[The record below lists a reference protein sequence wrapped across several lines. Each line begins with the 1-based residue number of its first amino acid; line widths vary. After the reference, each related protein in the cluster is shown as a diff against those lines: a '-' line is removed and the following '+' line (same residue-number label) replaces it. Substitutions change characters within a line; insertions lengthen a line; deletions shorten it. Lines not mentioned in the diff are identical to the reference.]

1 VGIQSAIL
9 FETPRDLFLR
19 VFQEIKPRTA
29 PPHIEIEFKAF
40 ANANSSIRLSEN
52 RLLVRISD
60 VLQSM
65 PAPVLE
71 ALAYLLIGKLYRKP
85 IPKIYS
91 ERYRRHL
98 NRKEVRR
105 TLQLVRQSRGH
116 KLVSQPK
123 GEHYDLEV
131 MFEELNLRHFDGLMA
146 RPQLGWSLRASRG
159 MLGHYDPSHH
169 TIVLT
174 KLLDSPKVP
183 QLAVEYVLFHEM
195 LHLRFPVEHRGA
207 RRCVHTAEFKQAE
220 RQFPGYTLA
229 KQLLKQL

>member
-1 VGIQSAIL
+1 MGIQSAIL

-19 VFQEIKPRTA
+19 VFQELKPRTV
-29 PPHIEIEFKAF
+29 PPRIEIEFKAF
-40 ANANSSIRLSEN
+40 ANANCSIRLAEN
-52 RLLVRISD
+52 TLVVRISD

-71 ALAYLLIGKLYRKP
+71 ALAYLLLGKLYRKP
-85 IPKIYS
+85 VPKMYA

-116 KLVSQPK
+116 KLVSEPK
-123 GEHYDLEV
+123 GKYYDLES

-146 RPQLGWSLRASRG
+146 RPQLGWSLRPSRS

-207 RRCVHTAEFKQAE
+207 RRCVHTPEFKEAE

>member
-52 RLLVRISD
+52 TLLVRISD

-65 PAPVLE
+65 PAPILE
-71 ALAYLLIGKLYRKP
+71 ALAHLLIGKLYRKP
-85 IPKIYS
+85 VPKMYA

-116 KLVSQPK
+116 KLVSEPK
-123 GEHYDLEV
+123 GQHYDLEA

-146 RPQLGWSLRASRG
+146 RPQLGWSLRASRS

-207 RRCVHTAEFKQAE
+207 RRCVHTPEFKEAE
-220 RQFPGYTLA
+220 RKFPGYALA